1 MERGH
6 IGKGYTA
13 NLNSCVVF
21 KFAFVH
27 YGVGHFIVSSFSG
40 TAYFSVATVTIL
52 YILIIFSF
60 AEYYWA
66 GNWKNCN

>member
-13 NLNSCVVF
+13 KFNSCIVF

-27 YGVGHFIVSSFSG
+27 YSVENFIVSSFSG
-40 TAYFSVATVTIL
+40 TVYFSVGAVTIVNIF
-52 YILIIFSF
+52 ILFSF